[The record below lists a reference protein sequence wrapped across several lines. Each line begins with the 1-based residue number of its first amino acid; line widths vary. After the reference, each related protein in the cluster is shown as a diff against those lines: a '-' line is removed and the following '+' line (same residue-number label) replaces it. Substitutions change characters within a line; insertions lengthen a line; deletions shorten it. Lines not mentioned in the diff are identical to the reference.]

1 MMTTLTAE
9 IASSE
14 EAAEEARGVIR
25 KRLGDLMPA
34 TTLSD
39 LLTVVTEL
47 VTNAVRHGQGDT
59 VRVRLGVATDG
70 RVTGEVEND
79 GRGQVEPRP
88 IELPSTS
95 GLGLH
100 IVAAIAKRWWVDV
113 TDSTRVSFELLRV

>member
-1 MMTTLTAE
+1 VTRVAVE
-9 IASSE
+9 IASKE
-14 EAAEEARGVIR
+14 EAAEEARALIR
-25 KRLGDLMPA
+25 KRLGDLIPA

-47 VTNAVRHGQGDT
+47 ITNAVRHGDGNT
-59 VRVRLGVATDG
+59 VRVRLGVAVDG

-100 IVAAIAKRWWVDV
+100 IVGAIATRWWVDV
-113 TDSTRVSFELLRV
+113 TDSTLVSFEILRA

>member
-1 MMTTLTAE
+1 MTRLAVE
-9 IASSE
+9 IASGK
-14 EAAEEARGVIR
+14 EAAEEARELIR
-25 KRLGDLMPA
+25 KRLGDLLPA

-47 VTNAVRHGQGDT
+47 VTNAVRHGEGNT

-79 GRGQVEPRP
+79 GRGRIEPRP

-100 IVAAIAKRWWVDV
+100 IVGAIAKRWCVHV
-113 TDSTRVSFELLRV
+113 TDSTLVSFELLRA